1 MNVSCTAAN
10 SFTEL
15 TGFGTAYMR
24 AIESAR
30 DDCVYNDPFAG
41 LLTQRNRN
49 ELEKFLK
56 GTAEQGVRWENL
68 IAIRSRYVDD
78 ALEHRG
84 SGTKQVVILG
94 AGLDTRAYRL
104 LSLRECHVLEIEQN
118 SQAFDHKAEVLQD
131 APLMA
136 RKLDCIVANLAD
148 DDWDHKLLAHGF
160 DSSLPTFWV
169 MEGLLPH
176 MDRSSITTMLD
187 TVDALSAPG
196 SELWADIAGH
206 ATFAVE
212 GFGDVTM
219 KYAEDDPLHGVL
231 REIPWCL
238 KLQASLGEEGVHFGR
253 KSTPLSS
260 SDTGESVPV
269 WFVVGKKPIPTE
281 AREKDV
287 CPGLDYGG
295 SFVQRI

>member
-1 MNVSCTAAN
+1 M
-10 SFTEL
+10 
-15 TGFGTAYMR
+15 
-24 AIESAR
+24 
-30 DDCVYNDPFAG
+30 YNDPFAG
-41 LLTQRNRN
+41 LLTQKNRH
-49 ELEKFLK
+49 ELESFLK

-104 LSLRECHVLEIEQN
+104 LSLRACHVLEIERN
-118 SQAFDHKAEVLQD
+118 PRAFDHKAEVLQD

-160 DSSLPTFWV
+160 DSSLPTFW
-169 MEGLLPH
+169 
-176 MDRSSITTMLD
+176 
-187 TVDALSAPG
+187 
-196 SELWADIAGH
+196 ADIAGH

-212 GFGDVTM
+212 GFGEVTM
-219 KYAEDDPLHGVL
+219 KHGEDDPLRGVL

-238 KLQASLGEEGVHFGR
+238 QLQASLGEEGVHFGR
-253 KSTPLSS
+253 KWSPLSS

-281 AREKDV
+281 ACKKDV
-287 CPGLDYGG
+287 CSGLDC
-295 SFVQRI
+295 